1 MEKPANKSAMPIRI
15 LLVEDN
21 DAHTKLILRA
31 MQEDRLANPVDCV
44 RDGEEALDYLFRRGA
59 FEDPSASP
67 RPDMILLDLKLPKI
81 DGLEVLKT
89 IKEDEKLRE
98 IPVVVLTS
106 STDARDVSD
115 GLSSLRQQLYLEAGG
130 LRQVP
135 PGGAGTRLLL
145 DHLQHQARQQDPPS
159 QIRFVTG

>member
-1 MEKPANKSAMPIRI
+1 MAKSTSTTVGQSRPIRI

-31 MQEDRLANPVDCV
+31 FKEDRLANPVNCV
-44 RDGEEALDYLFRRGA
+44 RDGEEALDYLYQRGN
-59 FEDPSASP
+59 FEDLAKSP

-89 IKEDEKLRE
+89 VKEDANLRS

-106 STDARDVSD
+106 STDERDVH
-115 GLSSLRQQLYLEAGG
+115 EAYRHYVNSYISKPVDFDKF
-130 LRQVP
+130 RQVVQE
-135 PGGAGTRLLL
+135 L
-145 DHLQHQARQQDPPS
+145 DYYWTIFNTAPE
-159 QIRFVTG
+159 

>member
-1 MEKPANKSAMPIRI
+1 MEKPTNKSALPIRI

-59 FEDPSASP
+59 FEDPSTSP

-106 STDARDVSD
+106 STDARDVSMAYRHYVNSYISKPVD
-115 GLSSLRQQLYLEAGG
+115 FDKF
-130 LRQVP
+130 RQVVQE
-135 PGGAGTRLLL
+135 L
-145 DHLQHQARQQDPPS
+145 DYYWTIFNTKPVSKSHR
-159 QIRFVTG
+159 VK

>member
-1 MEKPANKSAMPIRI
+1 MAERTATPQQGRPIRI

-31 MQEDRLANPVDCV
+31 MEEDRLANPVDCV
-44 RDGEEALDYLFRRGA
+44 RDGEQALDYLFRRGDY
-59 FEDPSASP
+59 EDPARSP

-89 IKEDEKLRE
+89 VKEDEKLRS

-106 STDARDVSD
+106 STNERDVH
-115 GLSSLRQQLYLEAGG
+115 EAYRHYVNSYISKPVDFDKF
-130 LRQVP
+130 RQVVQELDYYWTIFNNVP
-135 PGGAGTRLLL
+135 PRK
-145 DHLQHQARQQDPPS
+145 RNS
-159 QIRFVTG
+159 

>member
-1 MEKPANKSAMPIRI
+1 MANSNTISPELARPIRI

-31 MQEDRLANPVDCV
+31 FKEDRFANPIDCV
-44 RDGEEALDYLFRRGA
+44 RDGEEALDFLYQRGD
-59 FEDPSASP
+59 FKDKTKSP

-89 IKEDEKLRE
+89 IKEDANLRS

-106 STDARDVSD
+106 STDERDVHQAYRHFVNSYISKPVD
-115 GLSSLRQQLYLEAGG
+115 FDKF
-130 LRQVP
+130 RQVVQELDYYWTIFN
-135 PGGAGTRLLL
+135 TR
-145 DHLQHQARQQDPPS
+145 P
-159 QIRFVTG
+159 V

>member
-1 MEKPANKSAMPIRI
+1 MAENGAFPANQARPIRI

-31 MQEDRLANPVDCV
+31 FKEDRLANPVNCV
-44 RDGEEALDYLFRRGA
+44 RDGEEALDFLYQRGDFQDTA
-59 FEDPSASP
+59 KSP

-89 IKEDEKLRE
+89 IKEDDDLKS

-106 STDARDVSD
+106 STDERDVHQAYRHYVNSYISKPVD
-115 GLSSLRQQLYLEAGG
+115 FDKF
-130 LRQVP
+130 RQVIQELDYYWTIFN
-135 PGGAGTRLLL
+135 TRP
-145 DHLQHQARQQDPPS
+145 DH
-159 QIRFVTG
+159 

>member
-1 MEKPANKSAMPIRI
+1 MEPSSGTKTALPIRI

-44 RDGEEALDYLFRRGA
+44 RDGEEALDFLYRRGKFNDA
-59 FEDPSASP
+59 SKSP

-106 STDARDVSD
+106 STDQRDVH
-115 GLSSLRQQLYLEAGG
+115 EAYRHYVNSYIAKPVDFDKF
-130 LRQVP
+130 RQVVQE
-135 PGGAGTRLLL
+135 L
-145 DHLQHQARQQDPPS
+145 DYYWTIFNTKPARPLA
-159 QIRFVTG
+159 R

>member
-1 MEKPANKSAMPIRI
+1 MADHRTALAGQSRPIRI

-31 MQEDRLANPVDCV
+31 FKEDRLSNPVNCV
-44 RDGEEALDYLFRRGA
+44 RDGEEALDFLYQRGE
-59 FEDPSASP
+59 FKDPTKSP

-89 IKEDEKLRE
+89 VKEDGSLKA

-106 STDARDVSD
+106 STDERDVHQAYRHYVNSYISKPVD
-115 GLSSLRQQLYLEAGG
+115 FDKF
-130 LRQVP
+130 RQVVQELDYYWTIFNTP
-135 PGGAGTRLLL
+135 P
-145 DHLQHQARQQDPPS
+145 D
-159 QIRFVTG
+159 

>member
-1 MEKPANKSAMPIRI
+1 MAENRTAPMEQGRPIRI

-31 MQEDRLANPVDCV
+31 FKEDRFANPVNCV
-44 RDGEEALDYLFRRGA
+44 RDGEEALDYLYRRG
-59 FEDPSASP
+59 EYKDPAQSP

-89 IKEDEKLRE
+89 VKEDRDLKS

-106 STDARDVSD
+106 STDERDVHQAYRHYVNSYISKPVD
-115 GLSSLRQQLYLEAGG
+115 FDKF
-130 LRQVP
+130 RQVVQELDYYWTIFN
-135 PGGAGTRLLL
+135 TRP
-145 DHLQHQARQQDPPS
+145 D
-159 QIRFVTG
+159 

>member
-1 MEKPANKSAMPIRI
+1 MATSSSTKTAQPIRI

-44 RDGEEALDYLFRRGA
+44 RDGEEALDFLYQRGK
-59 FEDPSASP
+59 FNDTSKSP
-67 RPDMILLDLKLPKI
+67 RPDMVLLDLKLPKI

-89 IKEDEKLRE
+89 IKEDEKLKA

-106 STDARDVSD
+106 STDQRDVH
-115 GLSSLRQQLYLEAGG
+115 EAYRHYVNSYISKPVDFDKF
-130 LRQVP
+130 RQVVQE
-135 PGGAGTRLLL
+135 L
-145 DHLQHQARQQDPPS
+145 DYYWTIFNTKPVNSPN
-159 QIRFVTG
+159 

>member
-1 MEKPANKSAMPIRI
+1 MGPSDSKTAKPIRI

-44 RDGEEALDYLFRRGA
+44 RDGEEALDFLYRRGNFKDA
-59 FEDPSASP
+59 SKSP

-89 IKEDEKLRE
+89 IKDDEKLKE

-106 STDARDVSD
+106 STDPRDVH
-115 GLSSLRQQLYLEAGG
+115 EAYRHYVNSYITKPVDFDKF
-130 LRQVP
+130 RQVVQE
-135 PGGAGTRLLL
+135 L
-145 DHLQHQARQQDPPS
+145 DYYWTIFNTKPAMTPS
-159 QIRFVTG
+159 

>member
-1 MEKPANKSAMPIRI
+1 MAKSTSTTVGQSRPIRI

-31 MQEDRLANPVDCV
+31 FKEDRLANPVNCV
-44 RDGEEALDYLFRRGA
+44 RDGEEALDYLYQRGN
-59 FEDPSASP
+59 FEDRAKSP

-89 IKEDEKLRE
+89 VKEDANLRS

-106 STDARDVSD
+106 STDERDVH
-115 GLSSLRQQLYLEAGG
+115 EAYRHYVNSYISKPVDFDKF
-130 LRQVP
+130 RQVVQE
-135 PGGAGTRLLL
+135 L
-145 DHLQHQARQQDPPS
+145 DYYWTIFNTAPE
-159 QIRFVTG
+159 

>member
-1 MEKPANKSAMPIRI
+1 MEKPATKSTLPIRI

-89 IKEDEKLRE
+89 IKEDEKLRD
-98 IPVVVLTS
+98 IPVIVLTS
-106 STDARDVSD
+106 STDARDVS
-115 GLSSLRQQLYLEAGG
+115 EAYRHYVNSYISKPVDFDKF
-130 LRQVP
+130 RQVVQELDYYWTIFNTKP
-135 PGGAGTRLLL
+135 VNKVHRAKPGT
-145 DHLQHQARQQDPPS
+145 
-159 QIRFVTG
+159 

>member
-1 MEKPANKSAMPIRI
+1 MGPSANSSTAKPIRI

-44 RDGEEALDYLFRRGA
+44 RDGEEALDFLYRRGNFNDA
-59 FEDPSASP
+59 SKSP

-106 STDARDVSD
+106 STDQRDVH
-115 GLSSLRQQLYLEAGG
+115 EAYRHYVNSYISKPVDFDKF
-130 LRQVP
+130 RQVVQELDYYWTIFNTRP
-135 PGGAGTRLLL
+135 PKTA
-145 DHLQHQARQQDPPS
+145 S
-159 QIRFVTG
+159 

>member
-1 MEKPANKSAMPIRI
+1 MENATKKTPATIPPIRI

-44 RDGEEALDYLFRRGA
+44 RDGEEALDYLYRRGA
-59 FEDPSASP
+59 YEDPATSP

-89 IKEDEKLRE
+89 IKEDEKLKE

-106 STDARDVSD
+106 STDPRDIGTAYRHYVNSYISKPVD
-115 GLSSLRQQLYLEAGG
+115 FDKF
-130 LRQVP
+130 RQVVQE
-135 PGGAGTRLLL
+135 L
-145 DHLQHQARQQDPPS
+145 DYYWTIFNTKPAIASHRK
-159 QIRFVTG
+159 TT

>member
-1 MEKPANKSAMPIRI
+1 MTATRTAPVDQGRPIRI

-31 MQEDRLANPVDCV
+31 FKEDRLANPVNCV
-44 RDGEEALDYLFRRGA
+44 RDGEEALDFLYQRGNYD
-59 FEDPSASP
+59 DPDKSP

-89 IKEDEKLRE
+89 VKEDANLQS

-106 STDARDVSD
+106 STDERDVHQAYRHYVNSYISKPVD
-115 GLSSLRQQLYLEAGG
+115 FDKF
-130 LRQVP
+130 RQVVQELYYYWTIFN
-135 PGGAGTRLLL
+135 TRP
-145 DHLQHQARQQDPPS
+145 D
-159 QIRFVTG
+159 

>member
-1 MEKPANKSAMPIRI
+1 MATSSSTKTPQPIRI

-44 RDGEEALDYLFRRGA
+44 RDGEEALDFLYRRGN
-59 FEDPSASP
+59 FNDTSKCP

-89 IKEDEKLRE
+89 IKEDEKLKE

-106 STDARDVSD
+106 STDQRDVH
-115 GLSSLRQQLYLEAGG
+115 EAYRHYVNSYISKPVDFDKF
-130 LRQVP
+130 RQVVQE
-135 PGGAGTRLLL
+135 L
-145 DHLQHQARQQDPPS
+145 DYYWTIFNTKPS
-159 QIRFVTG
+159 KSPA

>member
-1 MEKPANKSAMPIRI
+1 MDKSTNKPTQPIRI

-44 RDGEEALDYLFRRGA
+44 RDGEEALDYLFRRGV
-59 FEDPSASP
+59 FEEPSTSP

-89 IKEDEKLRE
+89 IKEDEKLRD

-106 STDARDVSD
+106 STDARDVSMAYHHYVNSYISKPVD
-115 GLSSLRQQLYLEAGG
+115 FDKF
-130 LRQVP
+130 RQVVQE
-135 PGGAGTRLLL
+135 L
-145 DHLQHQARQQDPPS
+145 DYYWTIFNTKPVNTVQRPK
-159 QIRFVTG
+159 